1 MCRANVKAPPSI
13 RLHVWLLLLSVM
25 AGLVFSGWG
34 EEELLLTV
42 RMKGG
47 AEGVGLSA
55 RKQAI
60 AQAQQQVMED
70 VLQSMAHSTD
80 MALFKPVLRQT
91 SRYIPRYDLLRTDII
106 GERTEVEIDAYVLEK
121 PLRRD
126 VAAIMLPRLPR
137 KPSVRLL
144 IADYIGPESA
154 SGGPTF
160 TVAETVF
167 RDALEE
173 FDFPVAGIHDLLDHY
188 DITQLLQIVQGD
200 VDTTAA
206 FARANAQDV
215 VIVGSVVTTHE
226 SLAADSNMLR
236 NRALVSLRILSGP
249 DGKICDTLTA
259 EAAVQ
264 SVVPVEGGTQAA
276 QDACGK
282 LKTDCIVG
290 VVIAML
296 GLEDEN
302 RVIVRVEQPN
312 SRETMEELLDLL
324 KTIEGVSAQET
335 LFFSDTLARLAVEY
349 SGTMASFSDALAGRL
364 VNGKKVE
371 VARCV
376 KRDITL
382 RFK

>member
-1 MCRANVKAPPSI
+1 
-13 RLHVWLLLLSVM
+13 M